1 MMGLSLRRIEIAAW
15 CAGAMLVSVFLAARV
30 HAALG
35 SRAALREFR
44 SAQASIESPR
54 GSTLS
59 TLSAFLEPNQALW
72 SKERVKEYEESLRH
86 AMAPPLAILRIP
98 GIGLEV
104 PVLEGV
110 DDLTLNRGV
119 GRIPDTARPGEP
131 GNAGI
136 AGHRDGFFRGLKD
149 VAVGDPIEIETI
161 SSRQTYRIEKISIV
175 SQTDVD
181 VLDATPAPTLT
192 LVTCYPFYFV
202 GSAPQRYIVSA
213 VAENRSAVGP
223 QRKEARPAVD

>member
-1 MMGLSLRRIEIAAW
+1 MGFSLRRIETAAW
-15 CAGAMLVSVFLAARV
+15 CAGAVLLSAFLAARV
-30 HAALG
+30 HASLG

-44 SAQASIESPR
+44 AARAETVSLALAARPPAALLAFAS
-54 GSTLS
+54 
-59 TLSAFLEPNQALW
+59 PNQTLW
-72 SKERVKEYEESLRH
+72 SRVRIKEYAESLRH
-86 AMAPPLAILRIP
+86 PLSPPVAILRIP

-104 PVLEGV
+104 PVLDGV

-119 GRIPDTARPGEP
+119 GHIPDTARPGEP

-149 VAVGDPIEIETI
+149 VAIGDPIEIETV

-181 VLDATPAPTLT
+181 VLDDTREPTVT

-202 GSAPQRYIVSA
+202 GSAPQRYVVSA
-213 VAENRSAVGP
+213 VAAKQVAEGP
-223 QRKEARPAVD
+223 QERRPDLH

>member
-1 MMGLSLRRIEIAAW
+1 MELSLRRIEIAAW
-15 CAGAMLVSVFLAARV
+15 CGGALLVSVFLAARV

-35 SRAALREFR
+35 SRAGLREFR
-44 SAQASIESPR
+44 AAQASIETSP
-54 GSTLS
+54 GSA
-59 TLSAFLEPNQALW
+59 LSAFSEPNQALW

-86 AMAPPLAILRIP
+86 EMAPPLAILRIP

-149 VAVGDPIEIETI
+149 VTVGDPIEIETL
-161 SSRQTYRIEKISIV
+161 SSRQTYRISKISIV

-181 VLDATPAPTLT
+181 VLDATREPTLT

-213 VAENRSAVGP
+213 VAENASALGP
-223 QRKEARPAVD
+223 QRKEARSTVD

>member
-1 MMGLSLRRIEIAAW
+1 MGFSLRRIEITAW
-15 CAGAMLVSVFLAARV
+15 CAGAVLVSVFVAARV
-30 HAALG
+30 HASLG
-35 SRAALREFR
+35 SREALREFR
-44 SAQASIESPR
+44 AAQSAAPTALSAASA
-54 GSTLS
+54 
-59 TLSAFLEPNQALW
+59 LSAFGEPNQVLW
-72 SKERVKEYEESLRH
+72 SKKRIQEYEESLGH
-86 AMAPPLAILRIP
+86 PMAPPLAILRIP

-104 PVLEGV
+104 PVLDGV

-119 GRIPDTARPGEP
+119 GHIPETAAPGGP

-149 VAVGDPIEIETI
+149 VAVGDVIEVETL
-161 SSRQTYRIEKISIV
+161 SSRLSYRIDRISIV

-181 VLDATPAPTLT
+181 VLDATREPTLT

-213 VAENRSAVGP
+213 VAENASAVGP